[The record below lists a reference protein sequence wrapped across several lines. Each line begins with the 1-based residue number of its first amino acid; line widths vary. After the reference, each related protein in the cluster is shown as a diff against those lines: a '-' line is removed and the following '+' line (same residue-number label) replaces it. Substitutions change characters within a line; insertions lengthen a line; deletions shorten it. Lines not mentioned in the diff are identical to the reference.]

1 MAKRSFA
8 VIGLGRFGSAMATTL
23 AGLGHD
29 VVGIDGDEDKVRAL
43 ADVVSLA
50 IEVDATDEKALRAA
64 GIQDVDVAVVSI
76 GENLESSLLVV
87 TLLRE
92 LGIKHIVAKAVTAL
106 HGRILEKLGVTRV
119 VFPEREMAVRIAH
132 SLVVPNVLDYI
143 ELSKDF
149 SIVEVPAPQE
159 FVGKTLR
166 DIGLRSRFG
175 LTTIAIRH
183 VTRAGEPASS
193 NIAPGPDDVV
203 QGGDILALLGSNE
216 RLGQLDRMF
225 KKAGESPDR

>member
-1 MAKRSFA
+1 
-8 VIGLGRFGSAMATTL
+8 MATTL

-29 VVGIDGDEDKVRAL
+29 VIGIDGDEDKVRAL

-50 IEVDATDEKALRAA
+50 MQLDATDERALRSA
-64 GIQDVDVAVVSI
+64 GIKDVDVAVVSI
-76 GENLESSLLVV
+76 GENMEASLLVV
-87 TLLRE
+87 TLVKE
-92 LGIKHIVAKAVTAL
+92 LGIKNIVAKAVTPL

-149 SIVEVPAPQE
+149 SIVEVPAPPE

-175 LTTIAIRH
+175 LTTIAIKH
-183 VTRAGEPASS
+183 APRAGDVGDKRGDKGDKDGT

-203 QGGDILALLGSNE
+203 RAGDVLSLLGSNE
-216 RLGQLDRMF
+216 RLGQLDRML
-225 KKAGESPDR
+225 KKAGEKPA

>member
-29 VVGIDGDEDKVRAL
+29 VIGIDSDEDKVRGL
-43 ADVVSLA
+43 ADLVSLA
-50 IEVDATDEKALRAA
+50 VELDATDEKALRAS
-64 GIQDVDVAVVSI
+64 GIKDVDVAVVSI
-76 GENLESSLLVV
+76 GERMESSLLVV

-92 LGIKHIVAKAVTAL
+92 IGIKNIVAKAVTSL

-149 SIVEVPAPQE
+149 SIVEVPAPAE

-166 DIGLRSRFG
+166 DIGLRARFG

-183 VTRAGEPASS
+183 ATRQGEAEAS
-193 NIAPGPDDVV
+193 NIAPGPDDII
-203 QGGDILALLGSNE
+203 QNGDVLALLGSNE
-216 RLGQLDRMF
+216 RLGQLDRML
-225 KKAGESPDR
+225 KKAGE

>member
-1 MAKRSFA
+1 MKRRSFA

-23 AGLGHD
+23 ASSGHD
-29 VVGIDGDEDKVRAL
+29 VIGIDGDEDKVRSL
-43 ADVVSLA
+43 ADVVPLA
-50 IEVDATDEKALRAA
+50 MQLDATDERALRAA
-64 GIQDVDVAVVSI
+64 GIKDVDVAVVSI
-76 GENLESSLLVV
+76 GEAIESSLLVV

-92 LGIKHIVAKAVTAL
+92 LGINDIIAKAVTPL

-119 VFPEREMAVRIAH
+119 VFPEREMAIRIAH

-166 DIGLRSRFG
+166 EIGLRSRFG
-175 LTTIAIRH
+175 LTTIAIKH
-183 VTRAGEPASS
+183 AGPTSDKDRT

-203 QGGDILALLGSNE
+203 QAGDVLSLLGSNE
-216 RLGQLDRMF
+216 RLGQLDHML
-225 KKAGESPDR
+225 KKAGERGG